1 LSAARISPLEAL
13 RVQGR
18 TGEAI
23 RAIVWASGLALMF
36 IGFTSNY
43 GIPYRDSVAFN
54 MLMINVVL
62 IFLGAILTV
71 PLVIRYLEK
80 FTRKLAVRVYGREG
94 LIGSSN
100 VNRSIGRT
108 TLTVA
113 SLIVSLAMIVG
124 IGSMSHSFENDLT
137 SWVNASLGGDLYVN
151 SPVRLRESF
160 GRQLEGV
167 EGVEVASP
175 ARFMVVQIA
184 PRSLPP
190 DVEEDDDTVFYY
202 IMDPESYLAVGSI
215 EFTTDQG
222 NPDENI
228 ERLKQGNAVF
238 LSSVLADKLELDR
251 GDTLY
256 LQTGRGVQP
265 FEVAG
270 VIVDFFAQGQTITGT
285 YRDLK
290 TWFGLSGAD
299 RFTVKVA
306 DGYDPAAV
314 AQALRDRFQK
324 SRNISVQ
331 NTESFK
337 KQIDDILNQSLAL
350 FDVLSS
356 IGVVIG
362 TLGVVNTLTMNVMER
377 TREIGGLRSLGMTRS
392 QVIRMILSEALGL
405 GTMGMIY
412 GLGFGFLFAQVI
424 INALNRGNGYDL
436 SFSFNPMPFL
446 SGALLAIGI
455 SQIAA
460 LSPARRASRLNI
472 VEAIKHE

>member
-1 LSAARISPLEAL
+1 
-13 RVQGR
+13 
-18 TGEAI
+18 
-23 RAIVWASGLALMF
+23 
-36 IGFTSNY
+36 
-43 GIPYRDSVAFN
+43 
-54 MLMINVVL
+54 
-62 IFLGAILTV
+62 
-71 PLVIRYLEK
+71 
-80 FTRKLAVRVYGREG
+80 
-94 LIGSSN
+94 
-100 VNRSIGRT
+100 
-108 TLTVA
+108 
-113 SLIVSLAMIVG
+113 
-124 IGSMSHSFENDLT
+124 
-137 SWVNASLGGDLYVN
+137 
-151 SPVRLRESF
+151 
-160 GRQLEGV
+160 
-167 EGVEVASP
+167 
-175 ARFMVVQIA
+175 
-184 PRSLPP
+184 
-190 DVEEDDDTVFYY
+190 
-202 IMDPESYLAVGSI
+202 
-215 EFTTDQG
+215 
-222 NPDENI
+222 
-228 ERLKQGNAVF
+228 
-238 LSSVLADKLELDR
+238 
-251 GDTLY
+251 
-256 LQTGRGVQP
+256 VQP

-270 VIVDFFAQGQTITGT
+270 VIVDFFAQGQTITGS

-299 RFTVKVA
+299 RFTVKVKE
-306 DGYDPAAV
+306 GYSVETV
-314 AQALRDRFQK
+314 AQSLRDRFQK

-377 TREIGGLRSLGMTRS
+377 TREIGGLRSLGMTRG

-436 SFSFNPMPFL
+436 SFSFNLMPFV

-455 SQIAA
+455 SQLAA